1 MFTLNNNCLMGSAVL
16 ACLYLSFYTSD
27 YMLLVEV
34 LEGINCGSL
43 SDIASLLPNF
53 SNNCWFGSIIFLFFP
68 PPTVLS
74 IISLA
79 KLFSREEKI
88 LLGNCIVSGGI

>member
-68 PPTVLS
+68 PP
-74 IISLA
+74 
-79 KLFSREEKI
+79 LFSV
-88 LLGNCIVSGGI
+88 LYLWPNCFLERRKYF